1 MLGTLS
7 PVIHPYNH
15 KLYRVPLRREG
26 DSYTIFVDDCFT
38 REFTEQT
45 LPDEIKSKLTMV
57 LARGGQILHDHEVTH
72 LSLMMGFEDYE
83 LSEVGWQ
90 SSDKW
95 FVVVLDYDS
104 LMRLRGE
111 Q

>member
-1 MLGTLS
+1 MLGTLT

-26 DSYTIFVDDCFT
+26 DFYRIYVADGFT

-57 LARGGQILHDHEVTH
+57 LARGNSILHDHELTN
-72 LSLMMGFEDYE
+72 LSLMMGYEDNE
-83 LSEVGWQ
+83 LSEIGWR
-90 SSDKW
+90 SSDSW
-95 FVVVLDYDS
+95 FVVMLDYKT
-104 LMRLRGE
+104 LMKLRGE
-111 Q
+111 